1 VATNLNQLGIK
12 TIRNNQWK
20 STNISYLLNW
30 KTEIIFNKPQ
40 ASIEKNEDVEFILRA
55 NWNLEILFTPII
67 FSTFYQE
74 FYQVNSCK
82 K

>member
-30 KTEIIFNKPQ
+30 KTEIIFHI
-40 ASIEKNEDVEFILRA
+40 A
-55 NWNLEILFTPII
+55 
-67 FSTFYQE
+67 
-74 FYQVNSCK
+74 
-82 K
+82 